1 MRRNLLA
8 STALTTSTT
17 LITGAAL
24 AANLPLKAPPPP
36 AAIPFSW
43 TGCYVGLNAG
53 GTSINVD
60 HSLAVPTIGTFD
72 SGGRSGGFIGGGQV
86 GCNWQFDPKWV
97 VGLEGDINYL
107 RAKRSQN
114 FAFSAPG
121 GSDEDTVAPLG
132 TRVRWL
138 STVRVSFGYA
148 WERSLLYATGGLAIG
163 RVESS
168 TSVHVDADDNGPIF
182 SGSSAATRTG
192 WAAGGGYAYAFT
204 DRLSGKLEYLH
215 FDLGSAR
222 YNVVSLSA
230 DPPDFPNPAAA
241 AKVSGD
247 IFRVGLNWKFYP

>member
-1 MRRNLLA
+1 VL
-8 STALTTSTT
+8 
-17 LITGAAL
+17 
-24 AANLPLKAPPPP
+24 
-36 AAIPFSW
+36 
-43 TGCYVGLNAG
+43 
-53 GTSINVD
+53 
-60 HSLAVPTIGTFD
+60 
-72 SGGRSGGFIGGGQV
+72 
-86 GCNWQFDPKWV
+86 
-97 VGLEGDINYL
+97 GLEGDINYL
-107 RAKRSQN
+107 KATRHQT
-114 FAFSAPG
+114 FAFTPTG
-121 GSDEDTVAPLG
+121 GSDEDTVATLG

-230 DPPDFPNPAAA
+230 DPPDFSNPAAA